1 MNINDRNFNLEEIL
15 NSSDDS
21 DIGYLVEV
29 DFKYPYKM
37 KYKTK
42 NFHLLLKKILILIL
56 VFI

>member
-1 MNINDRNFNLEEIL
+1 MKVKDRNVNLEEIL

-29 DFKYPYKM
+29 DLKYPEKM

-42 NFHLLLKKILILIL
+42 NFHLLLKKILFLIL